1 MTGFDEV
8 GGVGGG
14 AGGNCDDGG
23 ESVVAFLCGAALVP
37 NPTSIVT
44 TVAGRVATVVG
55 VGAGRAAAAVVGL
68 VATAMGVVAAV
79 GLVGGVPVVACS
91 GGGDGVEHGF

>member
-14 AGGNCDDGG
+14 CGGNSDDGG
-23 ESVVAFLCGAALVP
+23 ESVVAFLCGAALIP

-44 TVAGRVATVVG
+44 TVAGRVATVAG
-55 VGAGRAAAAVVGL
+55 VGAGRAAAAVGL

>member
-23 ESVVAFLCGAALVP
+23 ESVVAFLCGAALIP
-37 NPTSIVT
+37 NATSIVT
-44 TVAGRVATVVG
+44 TVVGRVA
-55 VGAGRAAAAVVGL
+55 AAVGL

-79 GLVGGVPVVACS
+79 GVVGGVPVVACS

>member
-14 AGGNCDDGG
+14 CGGNCDDGG
-23 ESVVAFLCGAALVP
+23 ESVVAFLCGAALIP

-44 TVAGRVATVVG
+44 TVVGRVATVVG
-55 VGAGRAAAAVVGL
+55 VVTG
-68 VATAMGVVAAV
+68 AMGVVAAV
-79 GLVGGVPVVACS
+79 GWICGGWSPV
-91 GGGDGVEHGF
+91 

>member
-23 ESVVAFLCGAALVP
+23 ESVVAFLCGAALIP
-37 NPTSIVT
+37 NPTSIVI
-44 TVAGRVATVVG
+44 TVAGRVATVV
-55 VGAGRAAAAVVGL
+55 VGR
-68 VATAMGVVAAV
+68 VATVAGVVTGATGV
-79 GLVGGVPVVACS
+79 VTVGGVPVVACS
-91 GGGDGVEHGF
+91 GGGDGV

>member
-44 TVAGRVATVVG
+44 TVAGRV
-55 VGAGRAAAAVVGL
+55 GRPRDFG
-68 VATAMGVVAAV
+68 
-79 GLVGGVPVVACS
+79 
-91 GGGDGVEHGF
+91 

>member
-23 ESVVAFLCGAALVP
+23 ESVVAFLCGAALIP
-37 NPTSIVT
+37 NLTSGVTTSIGLEVVT
-44 TVAGRVATVVG
+44 G
-55 VGAGRAAAAVVGL
+55 
-68 VATAMGVVAAV
+68 AMGVVAAV
-79 GLVGGVPVVACS
+79 GVVCEGWSPV
-91 GGGDGVEHGF
+91 

>member
-44 TVAGRVATVVG
+44 TVAGRVATVTG
-55 VGAGRAAAAVVGL
+55 VGA
-68 VATAMGVVAAV
+68 GVVAAV
-79 GLVGGVPVVACS
+79 GWICGGWSPV
-91 GGGDGVEHGF
+91 

>member
-14 AGGNCDDGG
+14 CGGNCDDGG
-23 ESVVAFLCGAALVP
+23 ESVVAFLCGAALIP

-55 VGAGRAAAAVVGL
+55 VVTG
-68 VATAMGVVAAV
+68 AMGVVAAV
-79 GLVGGVPVVACS
+79 GVVGGVPVVACS

>member
-23 ESVVAFLCGAALVP
+23 ESVVAFLCGAALIP
-37 NPTSIVT
+37 NATSIVT
-44 TVAGRVATVVG
+44 TVVGRVATVVG
-55 VGAGRAAAAVVGL
+55 VVTG
-68 VATAMGVVAAV
+68 AMGVVAAV
-79 GLVGGVPVVACS
+79 GWICGGWSPV
-91 GGGDGVEHGF
+91 

>member
-23 ESVVAFLCGAALVP
+23 ESVVAFLCGAALIP
-37 NPTSIVT
+37 NLTTIVT
-44 TVAGRVATVVG
+44 TVAGRVATVTG
-55 VGAGRAAAAVVGL
+55 VGAGVVAAVTGVG
-68 VATAMGVVAAV
+68 AGVVAAV
-79 GLVGGVPVVACS
+79 GWICGGWSPV
-91 GGGDGVEHGF
+91 